1 MARSVKAPLHSMA
14 KEPWPLLPLEEWLDT
29 YTTLHMWMQIAG
41 KIRLKL
47 SPMTNHWWQTP
58 LYVTSR
64 GLSTSPIPYEMRT
77 FEMNF
82 DFIDH
87 KMHIETS
94 DGENRSIDLKPRSVA
109 DFYRETLSALGSLG
123 IRPVIWTKPVEVEE
137 RIPFEQDQAHA
148 SYNPEYANR
157 WWRILVQVDR
167 VLKDFRSRFIGKAS
181 PVHFFWG
188 AFDIAATRFSG
199 RKAPEHP
206 GVPNVGRFV
215 MVEAYSHE
223 VSSCGFWPGAGLGMP
238 AFYAY
243 AYPEPEDFHTCRVQ
257 PEEAYYNEQ
266 LREFLLP
273 YDVVRTAKKPDAVL
287 LSFLQST
294 YEAAA
299 KLGAWDR
306 YSLER
311 SGPSSSK
318 DLQD

>member
-1 MARSVKAPLHSMA
+1 VETSKSPRPGHGDPGRGSTP
-14 KEPWPLLPLEEWLDT
+14 PWPLLPLEEWQDT
-29 YTTLHMWMQIAG
+29 CATLHMWMQVAG

-47 SPMTNHWWQTP
+47 SPMTNHWWQVP

-64 GLSTSPIPYEMRT
+64 GLTTSPIPYRMRT

-87 KMHIETS
+87 RMHLEAN
-94 DGENRSIDLKPRSVA
+94 DGQKRSIDLKPRPVA
-109 DFYRETLSALGSLG
+109 DFYAETLGALRSMG
-123 IRPVIWTKPVEVEE
+123 IEPVIWTKPVEVEE
-137 RIPFEQDQAHA
+137 RIPFEQDQTHA
-148 SYNPEYANR
+148 SYDPEYANR

-167 VLKDFRSRFIGKAS
+167 VFKDFRSRFIGKAS

-206 GVPNVGRFV
+206 GVPNVGRSV

-223 VSSCGFWPGAGLGMP
+223 VSSCGFWPGAGPGMP
-238 AFYAY
+238 AFYSY
-243 AYPEPEDFHTCRVQ
+243 AYPEPEAFHTCRVK
-257 PEEAYYNEQ
+257 PVEAYYDEQ

-273 YDVVRTAKKPDAVL
+273 YDVVRTAKNPDEVL
-287 LSFLQST
+287 LAFLQST

-299 KLGAWDR
+299 KLALWDR
-306 YSLER
+306 NALER
-311 SGPSSSK
+311 SGP
-318 DLQD
+318 